1 MNQFMKVMKVER
13 VINLWNEN
21 EAKVI
26 QLCGLN
32 NNRASNTLWNCGVK

>member
-1 MNQFMKVMKVER
+1 MNQFKSHESG
-13 VINLWNEN
+13 NEN

-32 NNRASNTLWNCGVK
+32 NNRANNTLWNCGVK